1 MSTPDT
7 RATSPSP
14 LTGTGVLTDEA
25 SLKRAFDDEFAQ
37 CLASAKSQLGEAT
50 SLAPRVV
57 ENAFMAAWM
66 QRMNVNSREQLRT
79 MLADEVRHGAARA
92 LSKRHSGARFGAVG
106 GAQGKSH
113 AAAADAETPEH
124 VWAQLEKTMRGP
136 AAETRAASAAAGRH
150 EAATHLKDMS
160 KRPNWVV
167 PVVIGAFALA
177 IAVGGVMYVDRL
189 GEDDVQLAL
198 VANQSI
204 QPIQSTSGQIG
215 TTKLPDGSA
224 MTMGPETRIWVP
236 ETFGQKS
243 RVVKVVGTAQFEVK
257 PGMVLPFRVVVNRNH
272 IIATGTKFAVSTFNP
287 DSLAM
292 VLVQEGTVTLKAGKN
307 IANATAGQAML
318 LDATKGIRALTDD
331 EKAEA
336 FNWVDKRVTVRN
348 KQLRYVVAQMARWF
362 NYDIKVPDAP
372 LLDRMATIDVPLD
385 SSKLAITQVEESAK
399 VKFGYE
405 GETKV
410 FRDAPATPAA
420 GAKAG
425 AKAAAKPAT
434 KATGKKK

>member
-50 SLAPRVV
+50 ALAPRVV
-57 ENAFMAAWM
+57 ENAFVAAWM
-66 QRMNVNSREQLRT
+66 QRMNINSRDQLRT
-79 MLADEVRHGAARA
+79 MLADEVRHGSARA
-92 LSKRHSGARFGAVG
+92 LSKRVSGARFGAVG
-106 GAQGKSH
+106 GVQGKTH
-113 AAAADAETPEH
+113 AASADAETPAH
-124 VWAQLEKTMRGP
+124 VWSQIEKAFHGP
-136 AAETRAASAAAGRH
+136 TAEARAATAAAGRH
-150 EAATHLKDMS
+150 DTATHLKDMS
-160 KRPNWVV
+160 KRPNWVI
-167 PVVIGAFALA
+167 PVVIGVFALA

-204 QPIQSTSGQIG
+204 QPITSASGQIG

-224 MTMGPETRIWVP
+224 MTMGPETKIWIP
-236 ETFGQKS
+236 ETFSQKS
-243 RVVKVVGTAQFEVK
+243 RVVKVLGTAQFDVK
-257 PGMVLPFRVVVNRNH
+257 PGLPLPFRVVVNRNH

-287 DSLAM
+287 DSVAM

-307 IANATAGQAML
+307 TANATAGQAML
-318 LDATKGIRALTDD
+318 LDATKGIRPLTDD

-336 FNWVDKRVTVRN
+336 FNWIDKRVTVKN

-362 NYDIKVPDAP
+362 NYDMKVPDTQ

-385 SSKLAITQVEESAK
+385 SSKLAITQVEQSAK
-399 VKFGYE
+399 VKFAYE

-410 FRDAPATPAA
+410 FRDAPATSATGTKAA
-420 GAKAG
+420 P
-425 AKAAAKPAT
+425 KAAAKPA
-434 KATGKKK
+434 KKK

>member
-1 MSTPDT
+1 MSTSDV
-7 RATSPSP
+7 RIESPSP
-14 LTGTGVLTDEA
+14 LTGSGVLTDEA

-57 ENAFMAAWM
+57 ESAFVALWM
-66 QRMNVNSREQLRT
+66 QRMNINSREQMRT

-113 AAAADAETPEH
+113 ASSADAESPAH
-124 VWAQLEKTMRGP
+124 VWAQIEKALHG
-136 AAETRAASAAAGRH
+136 ASAETRAATAAAGRH

-160 KRPNWVV
+160 KRPSWIV
-167 PVVIGAFALA
+167 PVIVGVVALA
-177 IAVGGVMYVDRL
+177 ISVGGVMYFDRL

-204 QPIQSTSGQIG
+204 QPITSTAGQIG
-215 TTKLPDGSA
+215 TTKLPDGTA
-224 MTMGPETRIWVP
+224 MTIGPETKIFMP

-243 RVVKVVGTAQFEVK
+243 RVVKVIGTADFDVAKGQQ
-257 PGMVLPFRVVVNRNH
+257 LPFRVVVNRNH

-307 IANATAGQAML
+307 TAVANAGQAML
-318 LDATKGIRALTDD
+318 LDAAKGIRPLTDD

-348 KQLRYVVAQMARWF
+348 KQLRYVVAQMGRWF
-362 NYDIKVPDAP
+362 NYDIKVPDTQ
-372 LLDRMATIDVPLD
+372 LLDRVATIDVPLD

-399 VKFGYE
+399 VKFAYE
-405 GETKV
+405 GESKV
-410 FRDAPATPAA
+410 FRDAAA
-420 GAKAG
+420 VPAG
-425 AKAAAKPAT
+425 AKAAPG
-434 KATGKKK
+434 KAAPKKK